1 MRFQIESLGRSPG
14 YDCRSALN
22 AFSVGECAM
31 ARLVAQQVFL
41 PSAFLVISVAQF
53 VLCFSVSVSLYP
65 VQFSL
70 SANYISELGC
80 AKDGHLAHA
89 WVFNISLAAF
99 AVCLCYYF
107 VSVFRMAIRG
117 PVELMVIGGSG
128 FLSSLSVLF
137 IAVLPWSSYPGL
149 HTLAMFSWLVFLLPA
164 ASIWIEWLW
173 SLPFE
178 NARRP
183 DGSFAVGK
191 SLRMLVVLFPVA
203 GMLGVG
209 PAMQKVLVLLCLCWI
224 IVFCFQLQRALQ
236 RGIVETGFAGKK
248 RRRTAIPSL
257 QPGTFDGSY
266 D

>member
-1 MRFQIESLGRSPG
+1 MATS
-14 YDCRSALN
+14 SASQSVIDQSFLN
-22 AFSVGECAM
+22 AFSVGECEV
-31 ARLVAQQVFL
+31 ARLLAQQVFL
-41 PSAFLVISVAQF
+41 PSVFLVISVAQF
-53 VLCFSVSVSLYP
+53 VLCFSVSIALYP

-70 SANYISELGC
+70 STNYISEPGC

-128 FLSSLSVLF
+128 LLSSSSVFF
-137 IAVLPWSSYPGL
+137 IAVLPWNSYPGL
-149 HTLAMFSWLVFLLPA
+149 HTLAMFSWLLFLLPA
-164 ASIWIEWLW
+164 ISIWIEWLW
-173 SLPFE
+173 SLPSE
-178 NARRP
+178 KARHP
-183 DGSFAVGK
+183 DACFALGK

-209 PAMQKVLVLLCLCWI
+209 PAMQKVLVLLCLSWI

-236 RGIVETGFAGKK
+236 RGLVKTGFAGKK
-248 RRRTAIPSL
+248 RRKTAIPYL
-257 QPGTFDGSY
+257 EPGTFDGSY